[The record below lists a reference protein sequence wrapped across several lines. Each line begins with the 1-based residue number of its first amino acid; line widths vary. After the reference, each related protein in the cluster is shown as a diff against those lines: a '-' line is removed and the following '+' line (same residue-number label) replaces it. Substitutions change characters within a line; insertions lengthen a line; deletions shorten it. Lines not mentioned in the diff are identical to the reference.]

1 MSPDMIRFFALFA
14 CLFATLAPSALV
26 DENPVV
32 IELFASQNCPACP
45 KAHKTLRSV
54 QAENDDV
61 LILTWSVDYWDY
73 LGDADPMAMPE
84 AKARQAA
91 YVDRMSLRAPY
102 TPQTVYDGVK
112 ECPGTKRKIVD
123 ENIASR
129 RDEHAATAP
138 MLSQIGTA
146 IQISGG
152 GIDHPGQALDVMLI
166 EYLPPEAHTTG
177 MVNPII
183 AARSLGSWSGAGI
196 SYNAACEQS
205 CAILLQEPGHGK
217 IFAALALR

>member
-1 MSPDMIRFFALFA
+1 MSSNMIRFLALSA
-14 CLFATLAPSALV
+14 WLFATLASSALA

-45 KAHKTLRSV
+45 KAHKTLRSID
-54 QAENDDV
+54 AENDDV

-123 ENIASR
+123 ENITAR
-129 RDEHAATAP
+129 RSEHAGSAP
-138 MLSQIGTA
+138 TLSQIGAA
-146 IQISGG
+146 IQISGS
-152 GIDHPGQALDVMLI
+152 GIDHPGKALDVMLI
-166 EYLPPEAHTTG
+166 EYLPPDAHTTG

-183 AARSLGSWSGAGI
+183 AARNLGQWSGAGI
-196 SYNAACEQS
+196 SYNAACKQS
-205 CAILLQEPGHGK
+205 CAVLLQEPDYGK
-217 IFAALALR
+217 IIAALALN